1 MNGKDLFGKLGGTTA
16 QALVVAGFLLAL
28 LAPLLPRYQAA
39 GAAGAKAEY
48 EKAAGLVDLDLE
60 LFRKAEEA
68 KLGESSSEP
77 TFFGQR
83 PGQQA
88 DLRRAVDKKKE
99 ELETKHRVHAK
110 RRALLESQARASGS
124 RLHLLIG
131 WLGRLLL
138 ILGLLTLTLESDGMR
153 QKVLLIILLVV
164 LFSALTGVSVGFE
177 ARGNLGSGP

>member
-68 KLGESSSEP
+68 KLGEGAADP
-77 TFFGQR
+77 TFFGQQQE
-83 PGQQA
+83 QQA
-88 DLRRAVDKKKE
+88 GLRRAVEKKRE
-99 ELETKHRVHAK
+99 ELETKHRVAARK
-110 RRALLESQARASGS
+110 RAMIESQAGASGS
-124 RLHLLIG
+124 RLYLLIG

-153 QKVLLIILLVV
+153 QKVLLLILLVV
-164 LFSALTGVSVGFE
+164 LFSALTGVSLGFE
-177 ARGNLGSGP
+177 AQGHLGSGP